1 MEIIHRFVIA
11 KDLKGKCNMIKLND
25 FIVEELGV
33 EFPSYFQGYG
43 LWGKSDYQFCT
54 YGIGDTEEEALDDCM
69 EMMAQTCNFDFND
82 EIEKR
87 IRDKYGIADC
97 KTTASEY
104 LGVKEDKGFDDY
116 SEYPYYHIGIK
127 WNEKEE

>member
-1 MEIIHRFVIA
+1 
-11 KDLKGKCNMIKLND
+11 MIKLDD

-43 LWGKSDYQFCT
+43 SWGKSDYQFCT

-104 LGVKEDKGFDDY
+104 LGIKEDKVFYDY